1 MSLGIVILVLV
12 LLPPIFPTYLIL
24 LLTQSLIF
32 CIVAM
37 SLDLLIGYTA
47 LGALGHGAFF
57 AIGAYTTAILTTR
70 YGQGFLACFVLS
82 VGLAAVM
89 SGLLAFI
96 ALRATGIYFLLISLA
111 IAMCI
116 WGVAFQ
122 WVSVTGG
129 DNGLTGIERPDFI
142 INLSNN
148 MIYYYFVLVA
158 FSACFTLM
166 ILLIRSPF
174 GRTMVGIRD
183 SALRMQVLGYN
194 TWLHR
199 YLAFVI
205 AGAFAGLAGVLYA
218 YYNSYVSPND
228 GDLALCFKL
237 VLMVTIGGPGSLIGA
252 GIGAFIITFLE
263 NILSTLTD
271 RYLILIAFVYV
282 ISAMY
287 APEGILGVLKK
298 LSGRFE
304 NRGNRPEGAG
314 VEVK

>member
-1 MSLGIVILVLV
+1 
-12 LLPPIFPTYLIL
+12 
-24 LLTQSLIF
+24 
-32 CIVAM
+32 M

-57 AIGAYTTAILTTR
+57 AIGAYATAILSTR
-70 YGQGFLACFVLS
+70 YGLGFLACLILGI
-82 VGLAAVM
+82 GLAAFM
-89 SGLLAFI
+89 SALLAFI
-96 ALRATGIYFLLISLA
+96 ALRASGIYFLLISLA

-116 WGVAFQ
+116 WGVAYQ

-129 DNGLTGIERPDFI
+129 DNGITAIERPNFI

-148 MIYYYFVLVA
+148 MNYYYLVLVA
-158 FSACFTLM
+158 FVICFILM
-166 ILLIRSPF
+166 ALIIGSPF

-205 AGAFAGLAGVLYA
+205 AGAFAGLAGALFA
-218 YYNSYVSPND
+218 YYNSYVSPTD

-237 VLMVTIGGPGSLIGA
+237 VLMVTIGGPGTLIGA
-252 GIGAFIITFLE
+252 GLGAFIITFLE

-271 RYLILIAFVYV
+271 RYLLLMAFVYV

-287 APEGILGVLKK
+287 APEGILGLLKN
-298 LSGRFE
+298 LLGRFE
-304 NRGNRPEGAG
+304 DRKAAG
-314 VEVK
+314 VAAQGGLK

>member
-1 MSLGIVILVLV
+1 
-12 LLPPIFPTYLIL
+12 
-24 LLTQSLIF
+24 
-32 CIVAM
+32 M

-70 YGQGFLACFVLS
+70 YGQGFLACFILS
-82 VGLAAVM
+82 IALATLM
-89 SGLLAFI
+89 SGLVAFI

-116 WGVAFQ
+116 WGIAFQ

-129 DNGLTGIERPDFI
+129 DNGLTGIQRPHFI
-142 INLSNN
+142 VNLSDN
-148 MIYYYFVLVA
+148 MNYYYFVLVA
-158 FSACFTLM
+158 FSVCFSLM

-183 SALRMQVLGYN
+183 SALRMSVLGYN

-205 AGAFAGLAGVLYA
+205 AGGFAGLAGALYA

-237 VLMVTIGGPGSLIGA
+237 VLMVTIGGPGTLIGA

-271 RYLILIAFVYV
+271 RYLLLIAVVYV
-282 ISAMY
+282 LSALY
-287 APEGILGVLKK
+287 APEGILGLLKS
-298 LSGRFE
+298 LSRRFGD
-304 NRGNRPEGAG
+304 RQVAVAKAEGG
-314 VEVK
+314 LK